1 MQLSKKVSK
10 VYNILLNRLL
20 TSLVRIAG
28 NSGILSNLIGRE
40 R

>member
-1 MQLSKKVSK
+1 MKTT
-10 VYNILLNRLL
+10 ILVLIDACVIISLL

-28 NSGILSNLIGRE
+28 NLGILSNLIGRE